1 MTPIWRYLTHPAGM
15 TAQTLAESA
24 KMTVQEVRADLVK
37 LESEG
42 RVRRQRAAVGQP
54 HRWWRA
60 GSQPLDG
67 DEVMLH
73 MALAAYHNPSADKLR
88 EVLADVGRRAK
99 NPAHQKIVTLCATA
113 RAPHQVV
120 WAALAEYEIEVE
132 LGELLDGTDSAA
144 A

>member
-24 KMTVQEVRADLVK
+24 KMTVQAVRADLAA
-37 LESEG
+37 LEAAG
-42 RVRRQRAAVGQP
+42 KARRQRAAVGQP

-60 GSQPLDG
+60 GNQPLDG

-73 MALAAYHNPSADKLR
+73 MALAAHHNPSADKLR

-120 WAALAEYEIEVE
+120 WAALDGYEVSR
-132 LGELLDGTDSAA
+132 TASQAA
-144 A
+144 